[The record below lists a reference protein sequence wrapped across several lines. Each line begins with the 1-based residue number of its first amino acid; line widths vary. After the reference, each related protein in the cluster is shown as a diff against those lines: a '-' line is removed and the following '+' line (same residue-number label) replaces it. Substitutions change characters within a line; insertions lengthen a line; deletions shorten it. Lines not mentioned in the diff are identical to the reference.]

1 MRNPG
6 YADFP
11 RLASLLARDSFLPRQ
26 LLLLGDR
33 LVYSNGIILLSVLAA
48 ILIIIFQGS
57 VNAIIPLYAV
67 GVFTSFTLSQAGMVR
82 HWLQAQTSGWHTS
95 IIINGV
101 GAIATFIVAIIIIVT
116 KFQAGAWVVVL
127 AIPFIVNRHLRKLSK
142 PLCG

>member
-1 MRNPG
+1 MQFTTLLILLLAANTS

-48 ILIIIFQGS
+48 ILTIIFQGE

-67 GVFTSFTLSQAGMVR
+67 GVFTFFTLSQAGMVR
-82 HWLQAQTSGWHTS
+82 H
-95 IIINGV
+95 
-101 GAIATFIVAIIIIVT
+101 
-116 KFQAGAWVVVL
+116 
-127 AIPFIVNRHLRKLSK
+127 
-142 PLCG
+142 